1 MQPKDFGCH
10 GSCKGALASLGKQ
23 PPRHPSPAADTQ
35 ALGGR
40 AVSNEG
46 SPVRRA
52 VAISWGAMVLLTLG
66 VRGVPASQAGCG
78 RPPSWLATATNG
90 ADVVVRGQVTDVEL
104 EELQTWAGDVVTYVT
119 VRVDTTLKGR
129 SPGDSFAF
137 WMCYAAKK
145 GERVMWSEPPLA
157 AHAVGDEI
165 VAFAEADAGGEA
177 YSRGMGLQVSDG
189 FARTPDDMKC
199 LREGLRVECYESWV
213 DSLASSR
220 SPGNLALRADAVGV
234 VRVRSVVGRESREDP
249 VLERVTAVVLRRV
262 KGLQLGAIVDIAL
275 PAYRIWDVP
284 KLSPEEVALVFLSL
298 REDGAY
304 EIAGG
309 REGTYLLDDET
320 GLCYVS
326 PKRAAIP
333 PLPPGRHGVVTAVR
347 DAIGFSGLIG
357 KVERGVH

>member
-1 MQPKDFGCH
+1 M
-10 GSCKGALASLGKQ
+10 
-23 PPRHPSPAADTQ
+23 
-35 ALGGR
+35 
-40 AVSNEG
+40 
-46 SPVRRA
+46 RRA
-52 VAISWGAMVLLTLG
+52 VAISWCAMVLLTLG

-78 RPPSWLATATNG
+78 QPPSWVATATNG
-90 ADVVVRGQVTDVEL
+90 ADVVVRGHVTAVEL
-104 EELQTWAGDVVTYVT
+104 EELKTWAGDVVTSVT
-119 VRVDTTLKGR
+119 VGVDTTLKGR
-129 SPGDSFAF
+129 SPGDSLVF

-157 AHAVGDEI
+157 AYALGDEI
-165 VAFAEADAGGEA
+165 VAFTEADAGGEA

-213 DSLASSR
+213 DTLASSR

-249 VLERVTAVVLRRV
+249 VLERVTAVVLRQV
-262 KGLQLGAIVDIAL
+262 KRLQPGVIVDIAL

-284 KLSPEEVALVFLSL
+284 TLSPDAVALVFLNLSD
-298 REDGAY
+298 DGAY

-309 REGTYLLDDET
+309 REGAYLVDEET
-320 GLCYVS
+320 GLCYIS

-333 PLPPGRHGVVTAVR
+333 ALPLELHGGVTVVR
-347 DAIGFSGLIG
+347 DTLNLSDVIGQ
-357 KVERGVH
+357 VERGIR